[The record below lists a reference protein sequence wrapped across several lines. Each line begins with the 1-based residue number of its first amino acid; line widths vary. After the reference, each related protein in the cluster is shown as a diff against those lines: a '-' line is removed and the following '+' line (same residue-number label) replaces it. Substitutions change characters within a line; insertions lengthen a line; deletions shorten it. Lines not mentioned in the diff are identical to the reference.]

1 MEEGDGLGKVFEF
14 LELLLTIL
22 FGIVLVG
29 LLEEG
34 AGLFYFVFFL
44 LQLCLAVDLVDL
56 FGFQVLL
63 MFKVCDFCE
72 FFVDVPDL
80 FGEGLEERFI
90 LLVYDLV
97 SLRLAL
103 LVLLRLFGHEFKY
116 NKFK

>member
-1 MEEGDGLGKVFEF
+1 MDLLKSTPEGGKFIVLVEFGEGVEESDGLGKVFEF
-14 LELLLTIL
+14 LELLLAIL
-22 FGIVLVG
+22 LGIVLVG

-72 FFVDVPDL
+72 FFC
-80 FGEGLEERFI
+80 
-90 LLVYDLV
+90 
-97 SLRLAL
+97 
-103 LVLLRLFGHEFKY
+103 
-116 NKFK
+116 